1 MAKEIDI
8 NKLLAQENN
17 ALNTILGQVNKLCEQ
32 NKKLQG
38 LIEIQNETKEL
49 EKEHNRSLHW
59 FKRFVKTVSNVKYIF
74 IKSEEQLTNEAI
86 KYNNKVLK
94 DIDNKIYNIAEKSA
108 PLKQELQEEIK
119 KNFEDLTKK
128 NLSKDQR
135 ERLSEVFFSYKSKP
149 ERFSA
154 LHMTNPL
161 QFINAEELEKQ
172 YNSLNATKQ
181 NIQNLISEN
190 SNIKELKKIQKQ
202 VAEIREEIP
211 YTFFEKLNNI
221 WQNVKNVFVNNSEQV
236 LAKNKESNTRTIRKI
251 DKQLY
256 ETKHKFEELIEN
268 KERNINDIIA
278 KLPDNEELQKIVSN
292 LTNHMTSKKEP
303 ILANSSLAKPLENN
317 IPPPPPLP
325 ENNIP
330 PPPPLPENNIPPP
343 PPLPEN
349 NIPPPPPLPEN
360 NIPPP
365 PPLPE
370 NNIPPPPP
378 LPENNIPPP
387 PPLPENNI
395 PPPPPLP
402 ENNIPPPP
410 PLPENNIPP
419 PPPMAPAQT
428 ETLSKPVEAT
438 TVKKLENQPRPSI
451 DTSDLMKEI
460 VGPKNLRKVEKTDVK
475 AQDSRDLLLQ
485 SIRGEHKLKKVEFD
499 PNTGKPVAYSHSK
512 PAQNVSKPNEI
523 ASILARRVAME
534 MSDSSSSS
542 SGSESDSG
550 NWSDVSTKPKVLKTK
565 GERDAIKSTH
575 VQKGLSGKNS
585 RKSSFGIG

>member
-387 PPLPENNI
+387 PP
-395 PPPPPLP
+395 
-402 ENNIPPPP
+402 
-410 PLPENNIPP
+410 
-419 PPPMAPAQT
+419 MAPAQT

>member
-365 PPLPE
+365 PP
-370 NNIPPPPP
+370 
-378 LPENNIPPP
+378 
-387 PPLPENNI
+387 
-395 PPPPPLP
+395 
-402 ENNIPPPP
+402 
-410 PLPENNIPP
+410 
-419 PPPMAPAQT
+419 MAPAQT

>member
-395 PPPPPLP
+395 PPPPP
-402 ENNIPPPP
+402 
-410 PLPENNIPP
+410 
-419 PPPMAPAQT
+419 MAPAQT